1 MVAVKKNK
9 PPRDAAVDLN
19 SDVAAFAS
27 TLGFS
32 SSAPASGFNDSDFR
46 KTGSF
51 RAASQSP
58 KSAAKNPKSN
68 PKQHPKQAQNQKH
81 DFRNGNSQEKH
92 GNSKFGNPKQNPK
105 QYPKPAQ
112 NQKRDFRSN
121 NSQGN
126 HAGGRFNNPKP
137 VQNEK
142 LDFMSSNLPEENAV
156 DSKFKNL
163 PKLPLVKSSLV
174 GVWHSDL
181 AELEEKLIGNDK
193 KIEFNDAE
201 EWKGLVEK
209 KKELGER
216 LLAQYA
222 QEYMTSRGQHGD
234 IKMLF
239 ATQRSGTAADKVS
252 ALSVLIGDN
261 AVANLRAVDTLLGM
275 VTSKVGKRHAFTAF
289 EALKE
294 MFLILLPDRKLKT
307 ISQRPLN
314 HLSDT
319 KDGYSLLLFWYWE
332 QSLKERYEQFV
343 SALQEA
349 SLDVIV
355 SLKSM
360 ALKIIYTLLKNKS
373 EQERKLLSALV
384 NKLGDPE
391 NKVASNADYHL
402 ANLLSEHPN
411 MKAVVIDEVDTF
423 LFRPRLGL
431 RSKYHAVNFL
441 TQIRLSHKGDGPKAA
456 KRLIDIYFALFK
468 VLISEASTAQ
478 SEEKKDK
485 KDSSSSKEG
494 KSKALSESH
503 IEMDSRL
510 LSALLTGVNRA
521 FPFVS
526 SDEADEVIEV
536 QTPLLFQLVHSK
548 NFNVGVQALMLLD
561 KISSKNQ
568 IVSDRFYRALYSK
581 LLLPAAMNSS
591 KEEMFIA
598 LLLRA
603 MKNDINIKRVCAF
616 SKRLLQVALQLPPQ
630 YACGCLFLL
639 SEVLKARPPLWN
651 MVLQNEVV
659 DADDDLEHFE
669 DITENDGDQAIPA
682 SENSNKKGQVAE
694 TSHASADD
702 SEESLLEGGSATSDS
717 DEDGQNEADDL
728 FGGGG
733 FKKTVK
739 SKLKST
745 GDLEVCSNQAPTPPP
760 GGYNPRHRE
769 PAYCNAD
776 RAAWRELTVFASHG
790 HPSVAA
796 MAKTLLSGVNIVYNG
811 NPITDLSLGAFLD
824 KFMEKKPKQNTWH
837 GASDIEPAK
846 KIDMNHQLIG
856 PEILSL
862 AEADVPPEDVVF
874 HKFYMNKKDSSKKL
888 KKMKKKKKKTAED
901 EAAEEIYAVAGDDDE
916 SDNEEIENV
925 LDASNRSEADSD
937 HDYDDLDNEDDE
949 DLIAEGSDGEID
961 IPTDDEVSDD
971 AGASLD
977 EDSDDDDIAE
987 GQADD
992 GSDFDEDEVALA
1004 EGGFGDDSDGGSD
1017 LDEGFKQGKKM
1028 KTKTKKRKSSKGPGA
1043 SPFASLEEYEHLMEE
1058 ESLEPNAAPK
1068 EKKHKPKKDKKKRK
1082 LS

>member
-1 MVAVKKNK
+1 MVTVKKPK
-9 PPRDAAVDLN
+9 APKDAAAID

-32 SSAPASGFNDSDFR
+32 SAAPSSGFNDADFR

-51 RAASQSP
+51 KNPSQSAPP
-58 KSAAKNPKSN
+58 KPPPPTKPAAK
-68 PKQHPKQAQNQKH
+68 HPKPYPKPTHNQKPYPKPAHNQKPYPKPAQNQRPYPNSAQNQKH
-81 DFRNGNSQEKH
+81 DFGTNSLLQEH
-92 GNSKFGNPKQNPK
+92 DDN
-105 QYPKPAQ
+105 
-112 NQKRDFRSN
+112 
-121 NSQGN
+121 
-126 HAGGRFNNPKP
+126 
-137 VQNEK
+137 
-142 LDFMSSNLPEENAV
+142 
-156 DSKFKNL
+156 KFKNL
-163 PKLPLVKSSLV
+163 PKLLLVKSSLL
-174 GVWHSDL
+174 GVWHNDA
-181 AELEEKLIGNDK
+181 AELEEKLIGKDK
-193 KIEFNDAE
+193 KIEFKSAE
-201 EWKGLVEK
+201 EWKDLVEK

-222 QEYMTSRGQHGD
+222 KEYMSSRGQHGD
-234 IKMLF
+234 IKMLL

-252 ALSVLIGDN
+252 ALTVLIGDN
-261 AVANLRAVDTLLGM
+261 AVANLRAIDSLLGM

-307 ISQRPLN
+307 LIQRPLN

-319 KDGYSLLLFWYWE
+319 KDGYSLLLFWHWE
-332 QSLKERYEQFV
+332 QCLKERYEHFI

-355 SLKSM
+355 RLKSM
-360 ALKIIYTLLKNKS
+360 ALKIIYTLLKSKS
-373 EQERKLLSALV
+373 EQERRLLSALV

-411 MKAVVIDEVDTF
+411 MKAVVIDEVDNF

-468 VLISEASTAQ
+468 ILISEAEPAQ
-478 SEEKKDK
+478 SVEKNAK
-485 KDSSSSKEG
+485 KGSSSSKEG
-494 KSKALSESH
+494 KTKASPESH
-503 IEMDSRL
+503 FEMDSRL

-526 SDEADEVIEV
+526 SDEADDVIEV
-536 QTPLLFQLVHSK
+536 QTPVLFQLVHSK

-603 MKNDINIKRVCAF
+603 MKNDINIKRVAAF

-639 SEVLKARPPLWN
+639 SEVLKACPRLWD
-651 MVLQNEVV
+651 MVNQNEAV

-669 DITENDGDQAIPA
+669 DITENDGNQAIPA
-682 SENSNKKGQVAE
+682 SDNGDNKGQVPV
-694 TSHASADD
+694 TSHASDDD
-702 SEESLLEGGSATSDS
+702 SEESLREGGSATSDS
-717 DEDGQNEADDL
+717 EVDGLDEGDDL
-728 FGGGG
+728 FGEGG
-733 FKKTVK
+733 FDKAV
-739 SKLKST
+739 KLKST
-745 GDLEVCSNQAPTPPP
+745 GDHEVRSPQGPTAP

-769 PAYCNAD
+769 PTYCNAD
-776 RAAWRELTVFASHG
+776 RVAWWELTVFASHV

-796 MAKTLLSGVNIVYNG
+796 MAKTLLSGANILYNG
-811 NPITDLSLGAFLD
+811 NPLSDLSLIAFLD
-824 KFMEKKPKQNTWH
+824 KFMEKKPRQNIWH
-837 GASDIEPAK
+837 GASEIEPAK
-846 KIDMNHQLIG
+846 KMEMNHQLIG
-856 PEILSL
+856 AEILSL

-888 KKMKKKKKKTAED
+888 KKKKKKKTADE
-901 EAAEEIYAVAGDDDE
+901 EAAEELYAVAGDEDE
-916 SDNEEIENV
+916 SENEEIENG
-925 LDASNRSEADSD
+925 LDSANPSAEADSD
-937 HDYDDLDNEDDE
+937 HDYDDLDNIANDDDD
-949 DLIAEGSDGEID
+949 DLIAEASDGEIN
-961 IPTDDEVSDD
+961 IPSFDDDE
-971 AGASLD
+971 ASFD

-992 GSDFDEDEVALA
+992 VSDFEEGGEFAEASFGEDSDDDDDDDIA
-1004 EGGFGDDSDGGSD
+1004 EGEADDLFD
-1017 LDEGFKQGKKM
+1017 LDESFDQGK
-1028 KTKTKKRKSSKGPGA
+1028 KKRKSRKGSGV
-1043 SPFASLEEYEHLMEE
+1043 SPFASLDDYQHLMEE
-1058 ESLEPNAAPK
+1058 EASESNVAT
-1068 EKKHKPKKDKKKRK
+1068 KKRSNKDKKKRK
-1082 LS
+1082 LA